1 MKRMERLTMLLL
13 TFTSTATLTLAQSSQ
28 NGDPAAACG
37 VMGCGIVIWLVA
49 VICML
54 AFSVGLIIFLFR
66 WIKRDATARGMPNA
80 STVAWFSLLG
90 LLGLVIY
97 LLQRPQGNVMPC
109 PSCGLNRMQ
118 GLPICPNCGK
128 P

>member
-1 MKRMERLTMLLL
+1 MKRLEPLILLLL
-13 TFTSTATLTLAQSSQ
+13 TLTSSATLTLAQSSQ

-37 VMGCGIVIWLVA
+37 VMGCGIVIWLA
-49 VICML
+49 VFLGMM
-54 AFSVGLIIFLFR
+54 AFFVGLIVFLYR

-90 LLGLVIY
+90 LLGLLIY
-97 LLQRPQGNVMPC
+97 LLQRPQGNILPC

-118 GLPICPNCGK
+118 GLPVCPHCGK